1 MKRDDFIKF
10 IPKPKNEDVILYD
23 ISLNNLIDVDVV
35 QEYEKLYPIFINE
48 KSKFEKLK
56 KEIELYKKSI
66 NEVYLYNPSWSEEDY
81 LNKLR
86 DDKKTYSIL
95 YSNIKKGETNIEI
108 LQKKVAAMSEKIQIQ
123 IAKENKERETKYENV
138 NQDIETNKENL
149 IKFKGSVEIYRHT
162 VKRIDEQIKE
172 AKEDLKLFKISEE
185 RLRKG
190 NYECICCGK
199 KLRKNDDVSIIS
211 QRLQNNTIK
220 RKMEIKELTEQKVKA
235 ETNLA
240 YYEDELSKVQTK
252 LNNDIVFKKEYKNTY
267 IKKSLEVLKLEAMRD
282 EMLNKITQIKHE
294 INEDSNINSKKFI
307 ELKNRIEIYENSLEN
322 LKKIKNIKQELKEKM
337 DNFQQIEDNFNKITK
352 TIQQYVSFLTI
363 YYKIYEQKASNYC
376 GPDYKF
382 KFFRVENYK
391 IIDIFEIYYNGV
403 EYTQLSKEELDTVDK
418 NLIEKFSIYF

>member
-23 ISLNNLIDVDVV
+23 ISLNNLINVDVI

-108 LQKKVAAMSEKIQIQ
+108 LQKKVAAMNEKIQIQ

-149 IKFKGSVEIYRHT
+149 IKFRGSVEIYRHT

-185 RLRKG
+185 RLKKG

-294 INEDSNINSKKFI
+294 INEDSHINSKKFI

-391 IIDIFEIYYNGV
+391 IVDIFEIYYNGV
-403 EYTQLSKEELDTVDK
+403 EYTQLSKEETDIVDK

>member
-23 ISLNNLIDVDVV
+23 ISLNNLIDVDVI

-66 NEVYLYNPSWSEEDY
+66 NEVYLHNPSWSEEDY

-123 IAKENKERETKYENV
+123 IAKENKERENKYENI

-149 IKFKGSVEIYRHT
+149 IKFKSSVEIYRYT
-162 VKRIDEQIKE
+162 VKKIDEQIKE

-185 RLRKG
+185 RLKKG

-220 RKMEIKELTEQKVKA
+220 RKMEIKELTEKKVKA

-391 IIDIFEIYYNGV
+391 IVDIFEIYYNGV
-403 EYTQLSKEELDTVDK
+403 EYTQLSKEEIDIVDK

>member
-108 LQKKVAAMSEKIQIQ
+108 LQKKVAAMNEKIQIQ

-149 IKFKGSVEIYRHT
+149 IKFKGSVEIYRYT
-162 VKRIDEQIKE
+162 VKKIDEQIKE

-185 RLRKG
+185 RLKKG

-220 RKMEIKELTEQKVKA
+220 RKVEIKELTEQKVKA

-294 INEDSNINSKKFI
+294 INEDSHINSKKFI

-391 IIDIFEIYYNGV
+391 IVDIFEVYYNGV
-403 EYTQLSKEELDTVDK
+403 EYTQLSKEEIDIVDK

>member
-123 IAKENKERETKYENV
+123 IAKENKERENKYENI

-149 IKFKGSVEIYRHT
+149 IKFKGSVEIYRYT
-162 VKRIDEQIKE
+162 VKKIDEQIKE

-185 RLRKG
+185 RLKKG

-220 RKMEIKELTEQKVKA
+220 RKMEIKELTEKKVKA

-322 LKKIKNIKQELKEKM
+322 LKKIKNTKQELKEKM

-391 IIDIFEIYYNGV
+391 IIDIFEIYYNGI
-403 EYTQLSKEELDTVDK
+403 EYTQLSKEELDIVDK

>member
-1 MKRDDFIKF
+1 MKREDFIKF
-10 IPKPKNEDVILYD
+10 IPKPRNEDVILYD
-23 ISLNNLIDVDVV
+23 ISLNNLIDIDVV

-66 NEVYLYNPSWSEEDY
+66 DEVYLYNPSWSEEDY

-86 DDKKTYSIL
+86 NDKKTYSIL

-108 LQKKVAAMSEKIQIQ
+108 LQKKVTAINEKIQIQ
-123 IAKENKERETKYENV
+123 IAKENRERESKYENI
-138 NQDIETNKENL
+138 NKDIENNKEKL
-149 IKFKGSVEIYRHT
+149 DMFKDSVNIYKHT
-162 VKRIDEQIKE
+162 LKRIDEQIKE
-172 AKEDLKLFKISEE
+172 IKEDLKLFKLSEE
-185 RLRKG
+185 RLKKG

-199 KLRKNDDVSIIS
+199 KLRKNDDSSIIF
-211 QRLQNNTIK
+211 QRLQNNALQ
-220 RKMEIKELTEQKVKA
+220 RKIELKELTEKRVKI

-240 YYEDELSKVQTK
+240 YYESELSKVKTQ
-252 LNNDIVFKKEYKNTY
+252 LNSNIIFKKEHKNTY
-267 IKKSLEVLKLEAMRD
+267 IKKSLEVLKLEAIRD

-391 IIDIFEIYYNGV
+391 IIDIFEIYYKGT
-403 EYTQLSKEELDTVDK
+403 EYTQLSKEEIEIVDK